1 MTCQKQSE
9 RGIIFITFGL
19 KKKIYQL
26 QYKICC
32 RKQNFIFQIF
42 ILKFS
47 GLIPVCIM
55 YVYVAELKAGDM
67 ICSREIESYI
77 VSRGRWKKAELSI
90 DFFKGC
96 HSQSKAQSLPSGF
109 DVK

>member
-1 MTCQKQSE
+1 MACQKQSE

-32 RKQNFIFQIF
+32 LKQNFIFQIF

-77 VSRGRWKKAELSI
+77 VSRGRWKKLNCQLI
-90 DFFKGC
+90 FLRVVTHK
-96 HSQSKAQSLPSGF
+96 
-109 DVK
+109 VKHRVSHLYLM

>member
-1 MTCQKQSE
+1 M
-9 RGIIFITFGL
+9 
-19 KKKIYQL
+19 
-26 QYKICC
+26 
-32 RKQNFIFQIF
+32 
-42 ILKFS
+42 
-47 GLIPVCIM
+47 
-55 YVYVAELKAGDM
+55 YVAELKAGDM

-109 DVK
+109 EMK